1 MAKAKEKYVKL
12 GEAAAEGSFYD
23 PTLGLKLIPGK
34 IEKLPLNYRTSK
46 RTLAAIN
53 GGHLEIV
60 DSEEVQAYLADGD
73 EEEEEDDN
81 AVTEKMLKKFNME
94 ELKEYIL
101 ENDSSADEA
110 DFEGKKK
117 AELLEEA
124 LEIFNQ

>member
-60 DSEEVQAYLADGD
+60 DSEEVQAYLTD
-73 EEEEEDDN
+73 EDDDEDDE
-81 AVTEKMLKKFNME
+81 VTEKMLKKYNME
-94 ELKEYIL
+94 QLKEYIL
-101 ENDSSADEA
+101 DNDTSATEE

-117 AELLEEA
+117 PELLEEA

>member
-60 DSEEVQAYLADGD
+60 DSEEVQAYLAD
-73 EEEEEDDN
+73 EDDDEDDEDE
-81 AVTEKMLKKFNME
+81 VTEKMLKKYNME
-94 ELKEYIL
+94 QLKEYIL
-101 ENDSSADEA
+101 DNDTSATEE

-117 AELLEEA
+117 PELLEEA